1 MFTAERQSRFIFL
14 IAFVH
19 RDTIMSPS
27 GRFLGEWHGQD
38 VIPIETQLFVADMNT
53 GGPWPMSAD
62 HETLAGAARG
72 NAPTGL

>member
-1 MFTAERQSRFIFL
+1 
-14 IAFVH
+14 
-19 RDTIMSPS
+19 MSPS